1 MAKATANHAA
11 EWLPAGLEMTNGS
24 TTVEGKLCAARITPE
39 LRAKYDA
46 LPTTSTS
53 VERLHAF
60 GRGCDAQ
67 AGMQRADTRAG
78 LCLGR
83 YNGQAAWL
91 KAKSTDEL
99 RQRLNISRRVARALL
114 KTTIKT
120 QRIEAG
126 RAKRTERESKLS
138 SKRARREVK
147 ATEQRRIEALKPF
160 TKYSELQG
168 TSNAELSDQ
177 LKYHKVVRKKTGF
190 TTTQANW
197 TAYVLQLQSILSD
210 WNPAANNLS
219 DGDLGLERRALE
231 RQPRSGGGGGASEKG
246 NRKKRKNY
254 HLNDEGNAVEY
265 KDGEEFEVE
274 VHTTIATHL
283 PKATAPQ
290 CTVPHHTALAAPANH

>member
-91 KAKSTDEL
+91 NAKSTDEL

-177 LKYHKVVRKKTGF
+177 LKYHKVVRDSQQRRPTGRHMCYSCSQYSLTGTQLR
-190 TTTQANW
+190 TTCRTETSGW
-197 TAYVLQLQSILSD
+197 S
-210 WNPAANNLS
+210 AALWS
-219 DGDLGLERRALE
+219 GSHAVEAVAALARRAIA
-231 RQPRSGGGGGASEKG
+231 RSG
-246 NRKKRKNY
+246 R
-254 HLNDEGNAVEY
+254 
-265 KDGEEFEVE
+265 
-274 VHTTIATHL
+274 TTI
-283 PKATAPQ
+283 
-290 CTVPHHTALAAPANH
+290 